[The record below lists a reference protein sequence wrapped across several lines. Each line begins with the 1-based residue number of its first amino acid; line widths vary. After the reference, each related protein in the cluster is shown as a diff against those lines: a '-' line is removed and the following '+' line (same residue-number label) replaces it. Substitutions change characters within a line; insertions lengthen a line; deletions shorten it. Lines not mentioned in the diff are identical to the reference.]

1 MKKKKSAVKK
11 RSSVKTGQGGSNIIP
26 FPGKGEQEGMMSDLF
41 GGRSE
46 RTPLDM
52 AQDVAY
58 DAMDAPTSK
67 KRIALAQKALSVSPD
82 CADAYVV
89 LAQESRYLQTAAE
102 FYRKGVE
109 AGERAIGGKK
119 GFKAYGGH
127 FWLHLETRPYMR
139 ARAGLADRLWLT
151 GRVDEAFG
159 HYKDMLRLNPNDNQ
173 GIRYILVSRLLSTG
187 RDAEAAELLR
197 EYEDDASAEW
207 VYAQALLSF
216 RKNGDCDE
224 SRNALA
230 EAMKYNKHAPD
241 YLLGIKKIPRS
252 LPDYIGFGDESEAI
266 AYAEANI
273 GAWKATQDAME
284 WLAAM
289 VKRDRKDK

>member
-1 MKKKKSAVKK
+1 MKKKKSAAKK
-11 RSSVKTGQGGSNIIP
+11 RSSAKTGQDSSNIIP
-26 FPGKGEQEGMMSDLF
+26 FPGKGELEGMMSGLF
-41 GGRSE
+41 GGRSGRE
-46 RTPLDM
+46 PLDM

-58 DAMDAPTSK
+58 DAMGAPSSK
-67 KRIALAQKALSVSPD
+67 KRIALAQKALSISPD

-89 LAQESRYLQTAAE
+89 LAQEAHYLQEAAE
-102 FYRKGVE
+102 LYRKGVE
-109 AGERAIGGKK
+109 AGGRAIGGKK

-139 ARAGLADRLWLT
+139 ARAGLADCLWLT
-151 GRVDEAFG
+151 GQKDEALL

-173 GIRYILVSRLLSTG
+173 GIRYILVSRLLSAM

-224 SRNALA
+224 SRNALG
-230 EAMKYNKHAPD
+230 EAMKYNKHAPE

-252 LPDYIGFGDESEAI
+252 LPDYIGFGDENEAI

-273 GAWKATQDAME
+273 GAWRATSGAIE